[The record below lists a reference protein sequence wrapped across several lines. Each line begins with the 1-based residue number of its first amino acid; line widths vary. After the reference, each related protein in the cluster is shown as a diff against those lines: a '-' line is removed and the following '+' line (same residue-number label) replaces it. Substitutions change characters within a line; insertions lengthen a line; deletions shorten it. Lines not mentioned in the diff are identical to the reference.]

1 MYTAFILVCLVLT
14 PSGVEVQPKPPKMV
28 ELKGAQI
35 PEHAVWRH
43 VFHQLAD
50 AKKKNVEWAI
60 DAIKLPPTEREIF
73 LREASAQPQRDAK
86 CQEVMERRV
95 RPLLNSGKSMDEI
108 LAEQH
113 KVQLECRSDVLAARD
128 RVLTTLSNESQATLR
143 AWINER
149 REGIT
154 VTIAENEVA
163 KFMQP

>member
-1 MYTAFILVCLVLT
+1 MCTALILLCLNLAA
-14 PSGVEVQPKPPKMV
+14 SGVEAQPKPPKMV

-43 VFHQLAD
+43 VFHKLAD
-50 AKKKNVEWAI
+50 AKKNNVEWAL
-60 DAIKLPPTEREIF
+60 DEVKLPPAERELL
-73 LREASAQPQRDAK
+73 LREAGAQSRRDAK

-95 RPLLNSGKSMDEI
+95 GPLLNSGKSMDEI

-154 VTIAENEVA
+154 VTIAESEVA